1 MDLINSVRKNLY
13 EAKDIDGVRYISGY
27 NYDRSQHSY
36 KVFPELKGLDLFS
49 IIPEPYKNSSKE
61 TEAELKEIVYNT
73 KSLAKSDKIRE
84 LTIKVDKEPLF
95 IYQPVLDRL
104 GIRFPEGKFLSLYY
118 HSVYDIVDHLKHYY
132 NRPRPTQLM
141 KYYDMEIPVMVTDT
155 HQTPAYPSGHTA
167 YAALASAVLS
177 ERYPEHTKIFNDLAV
192 QVGMARQYQGVH
204 YPSDNSASIKLIKT
218 IYPNLKKFYE
228 EQTNELQKDS

>member
-1 MDLINSVRKNLY
+1 MDLINAVRKNLNK
-13 EAKDIDGVRYISGY
+13 AKDIDDIRYISGY
-27 NYDRSQHSY
+27 DYNQSVHRHIT
-36 KVFPELKGLDLFS
+36 FPELKGLDLFS

-61 TEAELKEIVYNT
+61 TEAELREVVSNT
-73 KSLAKSDKIRE
+73 KALSKSDKLKE
-84 LTIKVDKEPLF
+84 FTTKVDKEPLF

-118 HSVYDIVDHLKHYY
+118 NSVYDILDHLKHYY

-141 KYYDMEIPVMVTDT
+141 KYYDMEIPVMVTST

-177 ERYPEHTKIFNDLAV
+177 DRYPEHTKIFNDLAD

-204 YPSDNSASIKLIKT
+204 YPSDSSASIKLIKA
-218 IYPNLKKFYE
+218 IYPKLKEYYE
-228 EQTNELQKDS
+228 EQTNEL

>member
-1 MDLINSVRKNLY
+1 MDLINAVRKNLNK
-13 EAKDIDGVRYISGY
+13 AKDIDGIRYISGY
-27 NYDRSQHSY
+27 DYNQSVHRH
-36 KVFPELKGLDLFS
+36 VTFPELKGLDLFS

-61 TEAELKEIVYNT
+61 TEAELREIVSNT
-73 KSLAKSDKIRE
+73 KELTKSDKLKE
-84 LTIKVDKEPLF
+84 FTKKVDKEPLF

-118 HSVYDIVDHLKHYY
+118 NTVYDIVDHLKHYY

-141 KYYDMEIPVMVTDT
+141 KYYDLEIPVMVTST

-177 ERYPEHTKIFNDLAV
+177 DRYPEHTKIFNDLV
-192 QVGMARQYQGVH
+192 DQVGMARQYQGVH
-204 YPSDNSASIKLIKT
+204 YPSDNSASMKLIKA
-218 IYPNLKKFYE
+218 IYPKLKEYHE
-228 EQTNELQKDS
+228 EQTNEL